1 MARHDIVDLT
11 DDTWIQ
17 LSNADISAATFML
30 VRDPRSDGADIAV
43 TPDASAPA
51 DGAAYMPI
59 TRTDRAINEPL
70 AELFPG
76 VASPV
81 RLWARG
87 KNVSIAISHA

>member
-11 DDTWIQ
+11 NDTWTE

-30 VRDPRSDGADIAV
+30 VRDPRSDGAHIAV
-43 TPDASAPA
+43 TADANAPVE
-51 DGAAYMPI
+51 GAAYMAI
-59 TRTDRAINEPL
+59 TRTDRAVNEAL
-70 AELFPG
+70 SDLFPG
-76 VASPV
+76 VANPV

>member
-11 DDTWIQ
+11 DDSWIQ
-17 LSNADISAATFML
+17 LSNADIQAATFML

-43 TPDASAPA
+43 TADATPPA
-51 DGAAYMPI
+51 DGTAYMAI
-59 TRTDRAINEPL
+59 TRTDRAINEQL
-70 AELFPG
+70 SDLFPG
-76 VASPV
+76 IASPV